1 MQFSFD
7 LEPKGYLKKR
17 ESANL
22 EYKQNFQRGDNLLKY
37 LKTLVGMA
45 NNKGGMIMFG
55 IQDSPHI
62 PLGMANN
69 RFHEVDPKEI
79 DTRFRDYFAPVVKWR
94 TEIIEKDFG
103 DGEKKSFGFL
113 IVEEAE
119 EKPVVCKKSK
129 DNILREGAIYYRY
142 RGETKEIEYPELKL
156 LLDKEREKERILWI
170 KHIQKIAMVG
180 PRQINIL
187 DRYNGEISYGDKRV
201 LIDKSLIDQLNF
213 IQEGHFTEKEGEG
226 LPTLKLIGT
235 IDGLIDVNDSIID
248 TNAVYPLTTKELQEQ
263 LGLNFYQMQAIIYAL
278 DLKNKPKRHTEIKHG
293 EKANP
298 IHKYSQSCADV
309 IKSIFE
315 KQGKDSFLNDC
326 IKRYKAFVA
335 SKPKKKRKR
344 K

>member
-7 LEPKGYLKKR
+7 LDSKGYLKKR
-17 ESANL
+17 ESAVL

-55 IQDSPHI
+55 VQDSPHI
-62 PLGMANN
+62 LLGMANN
-69 RFHEVDPKEI
+69 RFQEVDPKEI

-263 LGLNFYQMQAIIYAL
+263 LGLNSYQMQAIIYAL

-293 EKANP
+293 EKSNS

-309 IKSIFE
+309 ITGIFE

-326 IKRYKAFVA
+326 IERYKVFVA

>member
-7 LEPKGYLKKR
+7 TDSKGYLKKR

-22 EYKQNFQRGDNLLKY
+22 EYKQNFQKGDALLKY

-45 NNKGGMIMFG
+45 NNRGGFIMFG
-55 IQDSPHI
+55 VQDSPHI
-62 PLGMANN
+62 PLGMASTK
-69 RFHEVDPKEI
+69 FQDTDPKDI
-79 DTRFRDYFAPVVKWR
+79 DGKLREFFSPNIKWR
-94 TEIIEKDFG
+94 SDILEVIIEGTKRC
-103 DGEKKSFGFL
+103 FGFL

-119 EKPVVCKKSK
+119 EKPIVCKKNK
-129 DNILREGAIYYRY
+129 DGLLREGAIYYRY
-142 RGETKEIEYPELKL
+142 RGETKEIEYPELKS

-170 KHIQKIAMVG
+170 KHIQKIALVG

-226 LPTLKLIGT
+226 IPTLKLVGT
-235 IDGLIDVNDSIID
+235 IDGLINVDDSIID

-263 LGLNFYQMQAIIYAL
+263 LSINSYQMQAIIYAL
-278 DLKNKPKRHTEIKHG
+278 GLKNKPKRHTEIMHG
-293 EKANP
+293 KKSNP

-315 KQGKDSFLNDC
+315 KQGKEAFIKEC
-326 IKRYKAFVA
+326 IDKYKQLQSA
-335 SKPKKKRKR
+335 KPKKKIRRK
-344 K
+344 